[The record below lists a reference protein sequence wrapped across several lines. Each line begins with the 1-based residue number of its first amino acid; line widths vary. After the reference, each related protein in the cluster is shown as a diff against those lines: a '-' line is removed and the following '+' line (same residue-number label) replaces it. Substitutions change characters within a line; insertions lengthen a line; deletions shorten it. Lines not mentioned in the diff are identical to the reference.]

1 MRWLLLPLAFLLAL
15 TGAAVAQDDD
25 DRGRLTRFLE
35 SQLSQGEDMQVRIDG
50 FRGALSSQARLDRL
64 TVSDREGEWLILED
78 ATLNWQRSALL
89 RGELRVQSLTAERL
103 SVLRPPVPPE
113 GPDLPEPAATPFSL
127 PELPV
132 AIEIN
137 EVGIRRLELGAPVLG
152 APAELSLDGQASL
165 EGGSGQAQLR
175 AERLDGPQGT
185 FSLAAAFDNATRV
198 LDIDLLLE
206 EAEGGLVAGLLG
218 VPGEPSLR
226 LAVAGEGPLSD
237 LSVDLALATDGV
249 ERVDGTLRSLQVA
262 EGGGQVVELDL
273 SGDLS
278 PLLASEYRSF
288 FGQSSEVSARVERDT
303 DGATRLENLRLA
315 TAALLLEGEA
325 RLDAQGRPVAI
336 DVSGR
341 IADPA
346 GTGPVRLPVPGTETT
361 ISSADIAFDFD
372 ATQSDAY
379 SLTAR
384 LDGLSAGDLGIGA
397 ADVTATGRIVP
408 SASGVGAVTAD
419 LAAELSGIDHADPA
433 LARAL
438 GDGITLSTSAGW
450 EEGDPLRLRDL
461 LLVAGNLTAEGSV
474 RVGIGQ
480 DQLPVGFDL
489 AAVAGDLSRFSGLAG
504 QDLSGS
510 LRADL
515 EGTAQALS
523 GAFDIVLEGI
533 AQDLAAG
540 DALPPSVLPGETRLR
555 LSAER
560 DETGTRIDELTF
572 ASADIS
578 ASGTA
583 SIGSVD
589 GAAPATFAFEAEIAD
604 LGRLSELAGQE
615 LSGSL
620 DARFEGTAEAEA
632 GHFDVTLDGVA
643 RDLRA
648 PSLPPQ
654 LLAGQ
659 TRLRLDAARDETG
672 ITVAELSLDGSQ
684 IRLNGSGRIADAGGS
699 FTADA
704 RLADLGLF
712 TDTVRGPATVA
723 LEVGRNGEPG
733 WLVDADLRGPAG
745 LRADVAGTV
754 GLDGGR
760 VDVTAEGE
768 APLAIANQF
777 IAPRSVAGTLRFDLA
792 LRGQPGLGA
801 LSGTLTTTGARLAA
815 PTFQVAL
822 EDIGLTGRL
831 QGGRLALD
839 GGGTVSTGGRVG
851 VSGSLDLG
859 AGGVP
864 GEIGLTLDNVRL
876 VDPTLYELR
885 IAQGDLRVR
894 GQLARAPLVA
904 GRITL
909 GETELRV
916 PETGLGVA
924 APVPDIA
931 HLNMTAP
938 ERRTLAAAGF
948 LDTGNG
954 GGGNGGGSGAVG
966 LDIEIVAPGRIFLR
980 GRGID
985 AEFGGAIRIGGT
997 TANVIPAGRFELIR
1011 GRISILGTRLDIV
1024 EGAATLQGDFD
1035 PYLILRAES
1044 RANGYRIVITV
1055 EGPASSPDISLS
1067 SDPFLPEDEILA
1079 QLLFGR
1085 SVSALSPVQLI
1096 QLADAASSLAGG
1108 RSDGGLLSN
1117 LREGLGLDDLDL
1129 QTDAEGNAAV
1139 RAGRYISE
1147 NIYTDVT
1154 IGAEGESEVSLNIDL
1169 TPSVTARGSFSS
1181 DGGSSLGVFF
1191 ERDY

>member
-1 MRWLLLPLAFLLAL
+1 MRWLLLPLAFLLVL
-15 TGAAVAQDDD
+15 TGVALAQDDD

-64 TVSDREGEWLILED
+64 TISDREGEWLVLED
-78 ATLNWQRSALL
+78 AVLDWQRTALF

-103 SVLRPPVPPE
+103 TVLRPPAPPE
-113 GPDLPEPAATPFSL
+113 GPALPEPAATPFAL

-137 EVGIRRLELGAPVLG
+137 QLAIRRLELGAPVVG
-152 APAELSLDGQASL
+152 MPAELSLTGQASL
-165 EGGSGQAQLR
+165 EGGSGVAQLR
-175 AERLDGPQGT
+175 MERLDSAAGT
-185 FSLAAAFDNATRV
+185 FSLAAAFDNATRF

-218 VPGEPSLR
+218 VPEEPSLR
-226 LAVAGEGPLSD
+226 LTVAGEGPLTDLTVD
-237 LSVDLALATDGV
+237 LSLATDGI

-262 EGGGQVVELDL
+262 EGGGHVVEFGL

-278 PLLASEYRSF
+278 PLLATEYRGF
-288 FGQSSEVSARVERDT
+288 FGQSSEVSARVERDA
-303 DGATRLENLRLA
+303 DGATRLEDLRLA

-325 RLDAQGRPVAI
+325 TLDAQGRPVAI

-346 GTGPVRLPVPGTETT
+346 GGGPVRLPVAGAETT

-372 ATQSDAY
+372 AAASDAY
-379 SLTAR
+379 SFTAR
-384 LDGLSAGDLGIGA
+384 LDDLSAGEFA
-397 ADVTATGRIVP
+397 VNSADVTAAGRIVP
-408 SASGVGAVTAD
+408 SATGVGAVTAD
-419 LAAELSGIDHADPA
+419 LTAELSGVGHADPA

-438 GDGITLSTSAGW
+438 GDSFTLSTDAGW
-450 EEGDPLRLRDL
+450 EEGGPIL
-461 LLVAGNLTAEGSV
+461 LESLLFVAGNLTAEGSV
-474 RVGIGQ
+474 RAGIGEE
-480 DQLPVGFDL
+480 QLPVGFDL

-504 QDLSGS
+504 QDLSGA

-515 EGTAQALS
+515 DGTTQALS
-523 GAFDIVLEGI
+523 GAFDIILEGTG
-533 AQDLAAG
+533 QDLAAG
-540 DALPPSVLPGETRLR
+540 ETLPPSVLPGETRLR
-555 LSAER
+555 LAAQR
-560 DETGTRIDELTF
+560 DEAGTRIEDLTF
-572 ASADIS
+572 ASGDIS

-589 GAAPATFAFEAEIAD
+589 GAAPATFEFEAEIAD
-604 LGRLSELAGQE
+604 LSRLSAMAGQE

-620 DARFEGTAEAEA
+620 SATFEGTAEAGA
-632 GHFDVTLDGVA
+632 GHFDIVLDGVA

-648 PSLPPQ
+648 AALPPQ
-654 LLAGQ
+654 LLAGE
-659 TRLRLDAARDETG
+659 TRLRLDAARDDAG
-672 ITVAELSLDGSQ
+672 ITVEDLSLDGSQ
-684 IRLNGSGRIADAGGS
+684 ITLDGSGRIAPGGGS

-723 LEVGRNGEPG
+723 LEVRQNGGPG
-733 WLVDADLRGPAG
+733 WVVDADLRGPAG
-745 LRADVAGTV
+745 LSADVAGTV
-754 GLDGGR
+754 GLEGGR
-760 VDVTAEGE
+760 VDVTAQGE

-777 IAPRSVAGTLRFDLA
+777 ITPRSVAGTLRFDLA

-801 LSGTLTTTGARLAA
+801 LSGTLTTTGARFAA

-831 QGGRLALD
+831 QGGRLSLE

-851 VSGSLDLG
+851 IAGSLDLG

-885 IAQGDLRVR
+885 IAQGDLTVR

-916 PETGLGVA
+916 PESGLGVA
-924 APVPDIA
+924 AAVPDIA
-931 HLNMTAP
+931 HLNMTTP

-954 GGGNGGGSGAVG
+954 AGGGGSGAVG

-985 AEFGGAIRIGGT
+985 AEFGGSIRIGGT

-1035 PYLILRAES
+1035 PYLVLRAES
-1044 RANGYRIVITV
+1044 RANGYRITITV

-1154 IGAEGESEVSLNIDL
+1154 IGAQGESEVSLNIDL
-1169 TPSVTARGSFSS
+1169 TPSITARGSFAS